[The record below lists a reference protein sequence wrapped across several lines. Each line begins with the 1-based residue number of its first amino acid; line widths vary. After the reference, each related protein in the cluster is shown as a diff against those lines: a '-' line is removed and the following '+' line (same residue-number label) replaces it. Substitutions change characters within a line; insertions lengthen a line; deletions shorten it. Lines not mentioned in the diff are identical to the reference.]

1 MICKH
6 NLIFDKIYVEGMKKM
21 RNKNMCVY
29 THTKLYKFLH
39 RNFLN
44 SISIKNSEYLILWFL
59 GSIWL
64 KFQQQ
69 ILINAIIKL
78 L

>member
-1 MICKH
+1 MKMICKH

-44 SISIKNSEYLILWFL
+44 SISIKNSEYLIL
-59 GSIWL
+59 
-64 KFQQQ
+64 
-69 ILINAIIKL
+69 
-78 L
+78 